1 MSHQDTAGDNGS
13 SYSHQEL
20 REAIDWLLSGA
31 SLAGVQFRDDSSW
44 TPLRLIAAALLWA
57 WSDEKTLADRFD
69 TARRIVARGWR
80 LKNPLAMSYQA
91 FTKMLRRWTPDLLR
105 TVQEILRRRMRQ
117 SLSSRWKVAGFAVFG
132 VDGSRLE
139 LPRTAS
145 HEARFAPRKA
155 QQAKGKKN
163 SRRKK
168 SRRLSKQQRAA
179 QARQRKGATAQMWL
193 TTMWHAGTG
202 LPWDW
207 RTGPADSSEREHLR
221 QMIDALPPKALLAAD
236 AGFVGYEHWQALLA
250 SGHPLLVRVGSNVRL
265 LKKLGY
271 AKERCGLVYLWPERA
286 ASNNQPP
293 LVLRLVVAKTGRHPV
308 YLVTS
313 ILDEKELSDQQV
325 VELYRMRWGIEVFYR
340 HFKQTFER
348 RKLRSKS
355 ADNAQCEADWS
366 LAGLWAMML
375 HAQCELK
382 TQRIPARRMSVAG
395 VLRAYRK
402 AMRGYKSRPD
412 AGEDLRSL
420 LHLAIIDDYE
430 RTNKASREYPRKKQ
444 EQAAGPPEIVVANEK
459 QKRHARQI
467 KNQLNKGL
475 TA

>member
-1 MSHQDTAGDNGS
+1 MSHQDTARDIGS

-20 REAIDWLLSGA
+20 REAIDWLLAGA
-31 SLAGVQFRDDSSW
+31 SLSGVKFRDDSSW

-57 WSDEKTLADRFD
+57 WSDEKTLSDRF
-69 TARRIVARGWR
+69 AVACKIVSRGWR
-80 LKNPLAMSYQA
+80 LKNPLASSYQA

-105 TVQEILRRRMRQ
+105 AVQKIFRRRMRQ
-117 SLSSRWKVAGFAVFG
+117 SLSGRWKVAGFAVFG

-145 HEARFAPRKA
+145 NEARYAPRKA
-155 QQAKGKKN
+155 RQAKGKKN

-179 QARQRKGATAQMWL
+179 QARQRKGATAQIWL

-221 QMIDALPPKALLAAD
+221 QMIDALPPKSLVAAD
-236 AGFVGYEHWQALLA
+236 AGFVGYEHWHALQE

-265 LKKLGY
+265 LKKLSY
-271 AKERCGLVYLWPERA
+271 AKERHGLVYLWPERA
-286 ASNNQPP
+286 ASKNQPP
-293 LVLRLVVAKTGRHPV
+293 LVLRLVVVNTGRHPV

-313 ILDEKELSDQQV
+313 VLDEKQLSDQQV
-325 VELYRMRWGIEVFYR
+325 VELYRLRWGIEVFYR

-382 TQRIPARRMSVAG
+382 TLRIPARRMSVAG

-402 AMRGYKSRPD
+402 TMRGYKSRPD

-420 LHLAIIDDYE
+420 LHLAIVDDYK
-430 RTNKASREYPRKKQ
+430 RTNKASRDYPRKKH
-444 EQAAGPPEIVVANEK
+444 EQAAGPPEIVTATK
-459 QKRHARQI
+459 AQKSHASQI
-467 KNQLNKGL
+467 KNAIEKRL